1 MRLQDGW
8 PVFAPLR
15 GLHSPV
21 GAANGRRLL
30 ATYLMAV
37 FARRCAVCTSA
48 HTLAL
53 RAHMPYYLRREDVR
67 GLRYPY
73 RAEAR
78 ESWPPT
84 KLLLAAMSE
93 GCGALKEAADL
104 RFN

>member
-1 MRLQDGW
+1 MGI
-8 PVFAPLR
+8 
-15 GLHSPV
+15 
-21 GAANGRRLL
+21 
-30 ATYLMAV
+30 
-37 FARRCAVCTSA
+37 FARHFAVCMSA

-53 RAHMPYYLRREDVR
+53 RTHVPYYLRREDVR

-78 ESWPPT
+78 KSWPPT
-84 KLLLAAMSE
+84 KLLLTAMSE